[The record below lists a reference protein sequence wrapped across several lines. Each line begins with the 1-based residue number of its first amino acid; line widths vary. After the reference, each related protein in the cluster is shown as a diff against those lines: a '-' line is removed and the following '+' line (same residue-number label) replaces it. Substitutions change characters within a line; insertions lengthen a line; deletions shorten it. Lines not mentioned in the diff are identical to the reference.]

1 MEKTLSKVKHFI
13 DRILPYAL
21 VVLLILI
28 LLEIFF
34 KELIQPYETIINII
48 DHTIVAMIAADL
60 YFKWRRS
67 HGVKNFLK
75 SSWLDIIA
83 VFPFFIV
90 IRVLEE
96 AIILARITDTME
108 TFDNFLE
115 IERDSI
121 RLAREVEKE
130 AKVSRTSFMKRFL
143 KPFARSP
150 RFAKAFTFYER
161 PHVKIHKMKEH
172 KK

>member
-1 MEKTLSKVKHFI
+1 MEKTLSRVKHFI

-21 VVLLILI
+21 VVLLVLI
-28 LLEIFF
+28 ILEIFF
-34 KELIQPYETIINII
+34 KELVQPYETIINTIDNII
-48 DHTIVAMIAADL
+48 VTMIAADL

-67 HGVKNFLK
+67 HGIKNFLR

-83 VFPFFIV
+83 VFPFFIM
-90 IRVLEE
+90 IRILEE
-96 AIILARITDTME
+96 AVILIRLTDTIE
-108 TFDNFLE
+108 SFDNFLE

-121 RLAREVEKE
+121 RLAREIEKE